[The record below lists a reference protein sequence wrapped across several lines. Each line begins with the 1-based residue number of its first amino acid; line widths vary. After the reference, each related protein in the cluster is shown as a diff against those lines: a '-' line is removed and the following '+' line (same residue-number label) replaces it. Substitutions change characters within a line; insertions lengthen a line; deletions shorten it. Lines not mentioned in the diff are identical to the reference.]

1 MKEKKGFLQID
12 FAFVALIFFIL
23 FFMTYTFYNSY
34 LENLSND
41 MENKVFTADS
51 RDICNML
58 VSTPGYPEN
67 WETDISSVV
76 FIGMKNVSANYS
88 LDSLKIAE
96 FTSANY
102 INITDKLHLEDEFV
116 TIKIIGLETN
126 TSYLNFGEEL
136 ITMYQF
142 SLYSCYSNYNSEP
155 VKVMVQ
161 IWN

>member
-1 MKEKKGFLQID
+1 MRKKKGFLQID

-34 LENLSND
+34 LENLSSD
-41 MENKVFTADS
+41 MTNKIFTADS

-58 VSTPGYPEN
+58 VSTPGFPQN
-67 WETDISSVV
+67 WEADISTLV
-76 FIGMKNVSANYS
+76 FIGMKNISANYS

-96 FTSANY
+96 FTSENY
-102 INITDKLHLEDEFV
+102 INITDKLYLEDEFV

-126 TSYLNFGEEL
+126 ASYLDFGEEL
-136 ITMYQF
+136 SSSQF

>member
-23 FFMTYTFYNSY
+23 FFMTYAFYNSY
-34 LENLSND
+34 LENLSED
-41 MENKVFTADS
+41 MTNKIFTADS

-58 VSTPGYPEN
+58 ISTPGFPPN
-67 WETDISSVV
+67 WEANISTIV
-76 FIGMKNVSANYS
+76 FIGMKNISENSS
-88 LDSLKIAE
+88 LDSLKLAE

-102 INITDKLHLEDEFV
+102 INITDKLYLEDEFV
-116 TIKIIGLETN
+116 NIKIIGLETN
-126 TSYLNFGEEL
+126 TSYLDFGEEL
-136 ITMYQF
+136 SFYSF
-142 SLYSCYSNYNSEP
+142 SLYSCYSNYNNEP